1 MAVVV
6 VHVAEQWGATG
17 GKGGKG
23 QQPKLIITSQWDY
36 AEEGER
42 KGEDR
47 NPHTRVV
54 KEGCSQSR
62 ANAWADNAQIFFFFS
77 PRNHRQNA
85 ANGTFV
91 FGRQFFRMTKR
102 NRKATSPTV
111 DSAAS
116 KRGEEREREAR
127 RKGNLSKE
135 WEGRR

>member
-1 MAVVV
+1 MVTQQEGGGMAVVV

-62 ANAWADNAQIFFFFS
+62 ANAWADNAQIFFFFFSKKS
-77 PRNHRQNA
+77 PAECR
-85 ANGTFV
+85 
-91 FGRQFFRMTKR
+91 KR
-102 NRKATSPTV
+102 NVCLWKTV
-111 DSAAS
+111 F
-116 KRGEEREREAR
+116 
-127 RKGNLSKE
+127 
-135 WEGRR
+135 

>member
-23 QQPKLIITSQWDY
+23 QQPKLIITSQWYY

-47 NPHTRVV
+47 NPHTRIV

-62 ANAWADNAQIFFFFS
+62 ANAWADNDQIFFFLPQEITGRMPQTERLS
-77 PRNHRQNA
+77 LDRRQL
-85 ANGTFV
+85 
-91 FGRQFFRMTKR
+91 FRMTKR
-102 NRKATSPTV
+102 
-111 DSAAS
+111 
-116 KRGEEREREAR
+116 RGDLTN
-127 RKGNLSKE
+127 G
-135 WEGRR
+135 